1 MVKVKRALFPIFLS
15 LLLVA
20 MIGCAKKPPTIT
32 SVSPNSGPSGGGTQI
47 TITGENFKEGATVT
61 VGGKALQ
68 NMSISEDGMRVT
80 GTVPGGPPGAQQ
92 VIANNVKAKEPSA
105 PATFTYEALKVVST
119 APADGAQVVWY
130 PRLSEVSAT
139 VSQPI
144 QSGTGAIMVGDAAGS
159 VAYDAASKTIS
170 FTSTEPLKT
179 GVSHTATVSGAKD
192 MAGNTMADYS
202 FTFTIEEAVK
212 VSWYTVQDGDTLPI
226 IAAKP
231 EVYEDE
237 SKWMDI
243 YEANQDEFM
252 TEDGKGNDAIQ
263 NYRKLTTGAELYIP
277 R

>member
-1 MVKVKRALFPIFLS
+1 MVKVKRALLPIFLS

-61 VGGKALQ
+61 VAGKALQ
-68 NMSISEDGMRVT
+68 NMSISEDGLRVT
-80 GTVPGGPPGAQQ
+80 GTVPGGAPGAQQ
-92 VIANNVKAKEPSA
+92 VIANNVKAKEASA
-105 PATFTYEALKVVST
+105 PASFTYVALKVVST

-144 QSGTGAIMVGDAAGS
+144 ESGTGTIMVGDTAGS
-159 VAYDAASKTIS
+159 VAYEAASKTIT
-170 FTSTEPLKT
+170 FTSTEPLTT
-179 GVSHTATVSGAKD
+179 GVSHTVSVSGAKD

-212 VSWYTVQDGDTLPI
+212 VSWYTVQDGDTLPL

-263 NYRKLTTGAELYIP
+263 DYRKLTTGAELYIP